1 METKKETIQRL
12 MLSPHWRASCRR
24 FGKATG
30 QNKHKEIA
38 MTDEKSKKLTPER
51 ATLRSL
57 TPRQLDAVHGGVVIP
72 VHGVHPEPK

>member
-1 METKKETIQRL
+1 
-12 MLSPHWRASCRR
+12 
-24 FGKATG
+24 
-30 QNKHKEIA
+30 